1 MELPPVLEQKFHT
14 LIQRYPVK
22 RSALVP
28 MALYAQDALGYV
40 TDELIAE
47 IARRLELNPL
57 QVNETLPYYSM
68 IGRNPAGK
76 YHVQVC
82 TNVSCMLRGGNEVF
96 DFVQKKLEIG
106 NKQVTD
112 DGMFLFEE
120 VECIGACTGAPAMQV
135 NYDFYENV
143 TQMKFDRIIEDLDA
157 GRKAP
162 PEPVTSGALRPRDPA
177 ETPVRSRRWG
187 TKDSHQI
194 EVYVQHDGYRA

>member
-1 MELPPVLEQKFHT
+1 MELPPVLEQKFQT

-47 IARRLELNPL
+47 IANRLDLNFL
-57 QVNETLPYYSM
+57 QVNETLAYYSM
-68 IGRNPAGK
+68 IRRKPAGK

-106 NKQVTD
+106 NKQVTA
-112 DGMFLFEE
+112 DGMFSLEE

-135 NYDFYENV
+135 NYDFYENL
-143 TQMKFDRIIEDLDA
+143 TQRRTDDLLDA
-157 GRKAP
+157 LDKGARPATSAP
-162 PEPVTSGALRPRDPA
+162 TSGSVHKRHPA
-177 ETPVRSRRWG
+177 EVPAESLRR
-187 TKDSHQI
+187 HQ
-194 EVYVQHDGYRA
+194 YRFFAGV